1 MGMKNDTLRVAMI
14 VGDEREVLRQW
25 DRTDPYF
32 GPAPAALITGLAG
45 MDGLELHILCC
56 TRQPLPAPEKIAPNI
71 FYHSIHVPRW
81 GYLKSFY
88 LPAIL
93 AIRKK
98 LRSIRP
104 QVVHGQGTE
113 REYALAAAYSGFPS
127 AVTIHGNMR
136 AIARHFHARPF
147 SFHWL
152 TARLETIA
160 LRKATGI
167 ICNSVYTEE
176 QVRPLARK
184 TWRVPNA
191 LNADFFQPPTAQR
204 AAEPVLLNVGH
215 LAVHKNQLELLE
227 LASRLHERGLRFRL
241 DFAGGLDGESDYGRR
256 FLAALAPAER
266 AGWARHLGTIS
277 RAELIT
283 HLDSAHALIHVA
295 TEESFGLAVAEAL
308 ARNLRL
314 FAFRTGGIAD
324 ITVGLDDTSL
334 TTPLDWQVLSSSLEN
349 WLRSGHPPSRNTAQ
363 IIHQRYS
370 QATIADAHMAIYR
383 ELRPAID

>member
-1 MGMKNDTLRVAMI
+1 MKNDALRVAMI

-25 DRTDPYF
+25 ERPDPYF
-32 GPAPAALITGLAG
+32 GPAPAALIAGLAG
-45 MDGLELHILCC
+45 LEELELHILCC

-71 FYHSIHVPRW
+71 FYHTIHVPRW
-81 GYLKSFY
+81 GYLKTFY

-93 AIRKK
+93 ALRKR
-98 LRSIRP
+98 LRAIRP
-104 QVVHGQGTE
+104 QAVHGQGTE
-113 REYALAAAYSGFPS
+113 REYALAAAYSGLPS

-167 ICNSVYTEE
+167 ICNSAYTEE

-227 LASRLHERGLRFRL
+227 LASHLHERGLRFRL
-241 DFAGGLDGESDYGRR
+241 DFIGGLNADSDYGRR

-266 AGWARHLGTIS
+266 AGWARHLGKLN
-277 RAELIT
+277 RAELIP
-283 HLDSAHALIHVA
+283 HLDAAHALVHTA

-324 ITVGLDDTSL
+324 IADGLDEATL
-334 TTPLDWQVLSSSLEN
+334 TAPLDWPALSTALEN
-349 WLRSGHPPSRNTAQ
+349 WLRSGHPPARDTAQ
-363 IIHQRYS
+363 TMHQRYS
-370 QATIADAHMAIYR
+370 QASIAAAHIAIYHEISR
-383 ELRPAID
+383 AV

>member
-1 MGMKNDTLRVAMI
+1 MTKDTIRVAMI
-14 VGDEREVLRQW
+14 VGDEREVLGQW
-25 DRTDPYF
+25 ERTDPYF
-32 GPAPAALITGLAG
+32 GPAPAALIAGLAG
-45 MDGLELHILCC
+45 LEELELHILCC
-56 TRQPLPAPEKIAPNI
+56 TRHSLPAPEKIALNI
-71 FYHSIHVPRW
+71 FYHSIRVPRW
-81 GYLKSFY
+81 GYLKTFY

-93 AIRKK
+93 AIRRTLKS
-98 LRSIRP
+98 LRP
-104 QVVHGQGTE
+104 EAVHGQGTE

-136 AIARHFHARPF
+136 AIARHFRARPL

-160 LRKATGI
+160 LRKATGV
-167 ICNSVYTEE
+167 ICNSAYTEE

-191 LNADFFQPPTAQR
+191 LASEFFQPPTAER
-204 AAEPVLLNVGH
+204 STEPVLLNVGH

-241 DFAGGLDGESDYGRR
+241 DFIGGIHAKSDYGRR

-266 AGWARHLGTIS
+266 AGWARHLGVLS

-283 HLDSAHALIHVA
+283 HLDSAHALVHVA

-324 ITVGLDDTSL
+324 IAAKLDDTTL
-334 TTPLDWQVLSSSLEN
+334 ITPLDWQALATSLES
-349 WLRSGHPPSRNTAQ
+349 WLRAGHPPAINTAQ
-363 IIHQRYS
+363 TMHQRYS
-370 QATIADAHMAIYR
+370 QATIAAAHMEIYR
-383 ELRPAID
+383 ELSRAV

>member
-1 MGMKNDTLRVAMI
+1 MKKNTLRVAMI

-25 DRTDPYF
+25 ERTDPYF
-32 GPAPAALITGLAG
+32 GPAPAALINGLANIEE
-45 MDGLELHILCC
+45 LELHILCC
-56 TRQPLPAPEKIAPNI
+56 TRQPLAAPEKIAPNI
-71 FYHSIHVPRW
+71 FYHSIRVPRW
-81 GYLKSFY
+81 GYLKTFY

-113 REYALAAAYSGFPS
+113 REYALAAAYSGIPS

-167 ICNSVYTEE
+167 ICNSAYTEE

-191 LNADFFQPPTAQR
+191 LNADFFQPTTAKR
-204 AAEPVLLNVGH
+204 SAEPVLLNVGH
-215 LAVHKNQLELLE
+215 LAIYKNQLELLE
-227 LASRLHERGLRFRL
+227 LGSRLHERGLRFRL
-241 DFAGGLDGESDYGRR
+241 DFIGDLNAESDYGRR
-256 FLAALAPAER
+256 FLAALAPAAR
-266 AGWARHLGTIS
+266 TGWARHLGKLN

-283 HLDSAHALIHVA
+283 HLDSTHALVHVA

-324 ITVGLDDTSL
+324 IAADLPEATL
-334 TTPLDWQVLSSSLEN
+334 TAPLDWPALSTALES
-349 WLRSGHPPSRNTAQ
+349 WLRAGHPHARDSAQ
-363 IIHQRYS
+363 TMQERYS
-370 QATIADAHMAIYR
+370 LAHIAAAHMEIYR
-383 ELRPAID
+383 NLSLAI